1 MLYKSKNL
9 LFNPYFI
16 IAWIFFLVFLLGPQ
30 LTLYGQDPEFYIDPI
45 YFSIIGVSLFFIST
59 IFSLV
64 SFKFLNIL
72 IGRKIEKLHFFL
84 VFLLCFI
91 LISIASPVFSE
102 TYNNMTGLNHHI
114 NLPIFLINLLA
125 SFVLSRSLHKIQLFF
140 KFILLAALT
149 SFLLLSFSNIKK
161 FAHPENFDSVQFG
174 ERNLIVISLD
184 GVPGINFNKLINT
197 PENKKF
203 FKDFINFENS
213 FSHGV
218 ATYASI
224 FTEFYGGPNWKLIA
238 KTEDDLEELNKLF
251 SEKNDFTQNSY
262 IYGEYKKIKSQNSI
276 VLAPEKTTGS
286 NDLDQS
292 IELVSS
298 SFCSWGFCSLGEKY
312 GNFKKY
318 AAKFLPYGFETRQ
331 IKSLEDF
338 NIIIQS
344 FEKSDIPVRVFM
356 GHFIFTHFPISYDK
370 NCSYIGSKFIE
381 QNEKSVDELTKCA
394 ILSLKK
400 VVTKLKNS
408 GLYDNSYIVFKS
420 DHGKPVLYFNEGE
433 QSIKIN
439 ENIKWGYDRYR
450 PFVMTKKPF
459 ANNQILSTEKRPFFL
474 SDLREVYNLYNSDN
488 IPNKGYI
495 DLIGSSEIQEQIKS
509 KRTFIFIPEEAKS
522 SFKYD
527 YHIPLQVDRDD
538 INSVKNKI
546 LELHN

>member
-30 LTLYGQDPEFYIDPI
+30 LALFKQDSEFYVDPI
-45 YFSIIGVSLFFIST
+45 YFSIVGASLFFVST

-72 IGRKIEKLHFFL
+72 IGKKIEKLHFFL

-91 LISIASPVFSE
+91 LISIASPVLSE

-125 SFVLSRSLHKIQLFF
+125 SFVLSRSLHKSQLFF
-140 KFILLAALT
+140 KFTLLAALIG
-149 SFLLLSFSNIKK
+149 FLLLSFSNIKK
-161 FAHPENFDSVQFG
+161 FNHSENFDSLQFG
-174 ERNLIVISLD
+174 ERNLIVIILD

-224 FTEFYGGPNWKLIA
+224 FTELYGGPNWKLIA
-238 KTEDDLEELNKLF
+238 KTEDDLKELNKLF

-262 IYGEYKKIKSQNSI
+262 LYGEYKKFKSQNSI
-276 VLAPEKTTGS
+276 LLSPEKTTGS
-286 NDLDQS
+286 NNLGQS
-292 IELVSS
+292 IELISS
-298 SFCSWGFCSLGEKY
+298 SFCSWGFCSLGEKF
-312 GNFKKY
+312 GNFSNY
-318 AAKFLPYGFETRQ
+318 AAKLIPYDFARRQ
-331 IKSLEDF
+331 SNNVEDF
-338 NIIIQS
+338 NLIVQS
-344 FEKSDIPVRVFM
+344 FEKSNIPVKVFM
-356 GHFIFTHFPISYDK
+356 GHFTFTHFPINYDR
-370 NCSYIGSKFIE
+370 NCSYINSTFIE
-381 QNEKSVDELTKCA
+381 QNEKSVDELTECA

-420 DHGKPVLYFNEGE
+420 DHGKPVSYFNEGE

-439 ENIKWGYDRYR
+439 GNTAWGYDRFR
-450 PFVMTKKPF
+450 PFVLTKKPF
-459 ANNQILSTEKRPFFL
+459 ANNQILSTERRSFFL

-488 IPNKGYI
+488 IPNMSYT

-509 KRTFIFIPEEAKS
+509 KKNFIFIPEGTKS

-527 YHIPLQVDRDD
+527 FHIPLQVDRDD

>member
-30 LTLYGQDPEFYIDPI
+30 LALFKQDSEFYVDPI
-45 YFSIIGVSLFFIST
+45 YFSIVGASLFFVST

-72 IGRKIEKLHFFL
+72 IGKKIEKLHFFL

-91 LISIASPVFSE
+91 LISIASPVLSE
-102 TYNNMTGLNHHI
+102 TYNNMNGLNHHI

-125 SFVLSRSLHKIQLFF
+125 SFVLSRSLHKSQLFF
-140 KFILLAALT
+140 KFTLLAALIG
-149 SFLLLSFSNIKK
+149 FLLLSFSNIKK
-161 FAHPENFDSVQFG
+161 FNHSENFDSLQFG

-203 FKDFINFENS
+203 FKDFKNFENS

-224 FTEFYGGPNWKLIA
+224 FTELYGGPNWKLIA
-238 KTEDDLEELNKLF
+238 KTEDDLKELNKLF

-262 IYGEYKKIKSQNSI
+262 LYGEYKKFKSQNSI
-276 VLAPEKTTGS
+276 LLSPEKTTGS
-286 NDLDQS
+286 NNLGQS
-292 IELVSS
+292 IELISS
-298 SFCSWGFCSLGEKY
+298 SFCSWGFCSLGEKF
-312 GNFKKY
+312 GNFSNY
-318 AAKFLPYGFETRQ
+318 AAKLIPYDFARRQ
-331 IKSLEDF
+331 SNNVEDF
-338 NIIIQS
+338 NLIVQS
-344 FEKSDIPVRVFM
+344 FEKSNIPVKVFM
-356 GHFIFTHFPISYDK
+356 GHFTFTHFPINYDR
-370 NCSYIGSKFIE
+370 NCSYINSTFIE
-381 QNEKSVDELTKCA
+381 QNEKSVDELTECA

-420 DHGKPVLYFNEGE
+420 DHGKPVSYFNEGE

-439 ENIKWGYDRYR
+439 GNTAWGYDRFR
-450 PFVMTKKPF
+450 PFVLTKKPF
-459 ANNQILSTEKRPFFL
+459 ANNQILSTERRSFFL

-488 IPNKGYI
+488 IPNMSYT

-509 KRTFIFIPEEAKS
+509 KKNFIFIPEGTKS

-527 YHIPLQVDRDD
+527 FHIPLQVDRDD

>member
-30 LTLYGQDPEFYIDPI
+30 LALFKQDSEFYVDPI
-45 YFSIIGVSLFFIST
+45 YFSIVGASLFFVST

-72 IGRKIEKLHFFL
+72 IGKKIEKLHFFL

-91 LISIASPVFSE
+91 LISIASPVLSE

-125 SFVLSRSLHKIQLFF
+125 SFVLSRSLHKSQLFF
-140 KFILLAALT
+140 KFTLLAALIG
-149 SFLLLSFSNIKK
+149 FLLLSFSNIKK
-161 FAHPENFDSVQFG
+161 FNHSENFDSLQFG

-203 FKDFINFENS
+203 FKDFKNFENS

-224 FTEFYGGPNWKLIA
+224 FTELYGGPNWKLIA
-238 KTEDDLEELNKLF
+238 KTEDDLKELNKLF

-262 IYGEYKKIKSQNSI
+262 LYGEYKKFKSQNSI
-276 VLAPEKTTGS
+276 LLSPEKTTGS
-286 NDLDQS
+286 NNLGQS
-292 IELVSS
+292 IELISS

-338 NIIIQS
+338 NIILQS
-344 FEKSDIPVRVFM
+344 FEKSNIPVKVFM
-356 GHFIFTHFPISYDK
+356 GHFTFTHFPINYDR
-370 NCSYIGSKFIE
+370 NCSYINSTFIE
-381 QNEKSVDELTKCA
+381 QNEKSVDELTECA

-420 DHGKPVLYFNEGE
+420 DHGKPVSYFNEGE

-439 ENIKWGYDRYR
+439 GNTAWGYDRFR
-450 PFVMTKKPF
+450 PFVLTKKPF
-459 ANNQILSTEKRPFFL
+459 ANNQILSTERRSFFL

-488 IPNKGYI
+488 IPNMSYT

-509 KRTFIFIPEEAKS
+509 KKNFIFIPEGTKS

-527 YHIPLQVDRDD
+527 FHIPLQVDRDD